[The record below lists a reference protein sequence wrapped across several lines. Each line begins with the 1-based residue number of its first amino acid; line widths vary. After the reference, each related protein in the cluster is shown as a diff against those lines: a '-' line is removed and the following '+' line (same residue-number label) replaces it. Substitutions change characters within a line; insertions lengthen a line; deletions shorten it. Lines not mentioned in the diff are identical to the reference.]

1 MIAITIMD
9 PLFPCAP
16 VEDEPEEEDEEPEE
30 EDFVNS
36 VAAPNPFLTTV
47 DARRAISILL
57 HTFIFV

>member
-1 MIAITIMD
+1 MD